1 MTTGS
6 TERRK
11 ENDGKRRKKKPEGRT
26 EQYRRSTEAEIQREE
41 NEALGGFI
49 QVDTL
54 PGNVID
60 CTPRS
65 VKKRAARVMK
75 ALAAREA
82 REAQKEKLSK
92 KK

>member
-1 MTTGS
+1 MA
-6 TERRK
+6 
-11 ENDGKRRKKKPEGRT
+11 KKKTP
-26 EQYRRSTEAEIQREE
+26 AELQREE

>member
-1 MTTGS
+1 MA
-6 TERRK
+6 
-11 ENDGKRRKKKPEGRT
+11 KKKT
-26 EQYRRSTEAEIQREE
+26 QAELQREE

-75 ALAAREA
+75 ALA
-82 REAQKEKLSK
+82 EKLSK

>member
-1 MTTGS
+1 MA
-6 TERRK
+6 
-11 ENDGKRRKKKPEGRT
+11 KKKT
-26 EQYRRSTEAEIQREE
+26 QAELQREE
-41 NEALGGFI
+41 KEALGGFI

>member
-1 MTTGS
+1 MAT
-6 TERRK
+6 
-11 ENDGKRRKKKPEGRT
+11 KKKT
-26 EQYRRSTEAEIQREE
+26 QAQLQKEE

-65 VKKRAARVMK
+65 VKKRCVRVMK

-82 REAQKEKLSK
+82 KDAHKTKLSK

>member
-1 MTTGS
+1 MA
-6 TERRK
+6 
-11 ENDGKRRKKKPEGRT
+11 KKKT
-26 EQYRRSTEAEIQREE
+26 QAELQREE

-82 REAQKEKLSK
+82 REAQKEKIRRQHGAFSYALNKAFKRFTGASACA
-92 KK
+92 

>member
-1 MTTGS
+1 MA
-6 TERRK
+6 
-11 ENDGKRRKKKPEGRT
+11 KKKT
-26 EQYRRSTEAEIQREE
+26 QAELQREE

-54 PGNVID
+54 PGNAID

>member
-1 MTTGS
+1 MA
-6 TERRK
+6 
-11 ENDGKRRKKKPEGRT
+11 KKKT
-26 EQYRRSTEAEIQREE
+26 QAELQREE

-75 ALAAREA
+75 ALAARVA
-82 REAQKEKLSK
+82 REAQREKLSK

>member
-1 MTTGS
+1 MA
-6 TERRK
+6 
-11 ENDGKRRKKKPEGRT
+11 KKKT
-26 EQYRRSTEAEIQREE
+26 QAELQREE
-41 NEALGGFI
+41 NEVLGGFI

-82 REAQKEKLSK
+82 REAQREKLSK

>member
-1 MTTGS
+1 MA
-6 TERRK
+6 
-11 ENDGKRRKKKPEGRT
+11 KKKT
-26 EQYRRSTEAEIQREE
+26 LAELQREE

-82 REAQKEKLSK
+82 REAQREKLSK

>member
-1 MTTGS
+1 MA
-6 TERRK
+6 
-11 ENDGKRRKKKPEGRT
+11 KKKT
-26 EQYRRSTEAEIQREE
+26 QAELQREE

-49 QVDTL
+49 QEETL

>member
-1 MTTGS
+1 MA
-6 TERRK
+6 
-11 ENDGKRRKKKPEGRT
+11 KKKT
-26 EQYRRSTEAEIQREE
+26 QAELQREE
-41 NEALGGFI
+41 NEVLGGFI

-75 ALAAREA
+75 ALVAREA
-82 REAQKEKLSK
+82 REAQREKLSK

>member
-1 MTTGS
+1 MA
-6 TERRK
+6 
-11 ENDGKRRKKKPEGRT
+11 KKKT
-26 EQYRRSTEAEIQREE
+26 QAELQREE
-41 NEALGGFI
+41 NEAFGGFI

-54 PGNVID
+54 QGNVID

>member
-1 MTTGS
+1 MLQQN
-6 TERRK
+6 K
-11 ENDGKRRKKKPEGRT
+11 EENMAKKKT
-26 EQYRRSTEAEIQREE
+26 QAELQREE

-82 REAQKEKLSK
+82 REAQREKLSK

>member
-1 MTTGS
+1 MAT
-6 TERRK
+6 
-11 ENDGKRRKKKPEGRT
+11 KKK
-26 EQYRRSTEAEIQREE
+26 TEAQLQREE
-41 NEALGGFI
+41 NELLGGFI

-75 ALAAREA
+75 AIQAREA
-82 REAQKEKLSK
+82 KAANEAAKQK

>member
-1 MTTGS
+1 MA
-6 TERRK
+6 
-11 ENDGKRRKKKPEGRT
+11 KKKT
-26 EQYRRSTEAEIQREE
+26 QAELQREE
-41 NEALGGFI
+41 NEALRGFI

-82 REAQKEKLSK
+82 REAQREKLSK

>member
-1 MTTGS
+1 MA
-6 TERRK
+6 
-11 ENDGKRRKKKPEGRT
+11 KKKT
-26 EQYRRSTEAEIQREE
+26 QAELQREE
-41 NEALGGFI
+41 NEALDGFI

-82 REAQKEKLSK
+82 REAQREKLSK